1 MLSWIQ
7 NEERAGRHW
16 LSGLLRCMPTA
27 KNTGAQARPAEPE
40 SGIEISPRKLLEAAL
55 YKAWVTI
62 QQEDKLTK
70 ATMDGVVQLLKLHR
84 EYSPQENVPTKYRVE
99 WLTESELASLED

>member
-1 MLSWIQ
+1 
-7 NEERAGRHW
+7 
-16 LSGLLRCMPTA
+16 MPTA

-70 ATMDGVVQLLKLHR
+70 ATMDGVVQLLKLQKSLDLR
-84 EYSPQENVPTKYRVE
+84 RCKVSRSDGDLPEITSFNI
-99 WLTESELASLED
+99 LGLEDVVDL